1 MNYLKLLFV
10 INTPEFFLSHRLPLA
25 LAARDAGHSVQI
37 ATGPGSACEQIKTMG
52 FVHHCLPIS
61 RSGAKPWLELYSL
74 WSLWRLLRW
83 LKPDLLHLVT
93 IKPVLYGGLMARLS
107 GVPAVVAAISGL
119 GSVFVTGSGSTG
131 WLRYVVESL
140 YRLALG
146 HPNLTAIFQNPDD
159 RAVLMEL
166 GTVSEDQTVL
176 ICGSGVCLSD
186 YPAKPEPV
194 EKPVVTFASR
204 LLREKG
210 VFEFIQAARILR
222 TSGTQ
227 VRFLLV
233 GQPDCGNPSSVSYEN
248 VERWQK
254 EGIIDYLGYQTD
266 IADLFSYTNLVVL
279 PSYREGFPKVL
290 IEAAACGR
298 AIVTTDV
305 PGCRDAIEPN
315 VTGLLVPVRDG
326 KALANAIE
334 RLLSDADLRQ
344 SMGAAGRKLAE
355 KKYGIE
361 KVVKAHLKIYQELM
375 ESCASR

>member
-1 MNYLKLLFV
+1 MNHLKLLFV

-37 ATGPGSACEQIKTMG
+37 ATGPGSACEKIKSMG

-61 RSGAKPWLELYSL
+61 RSGTKPWLELYSL

-119 GSVFVTGSGSTG
+119 GSVFVTSSGSTG
-131 WLRYVVESL
+131 WLRYSVKLL

-186 YPAKPEPV
+186 YPVKPEPV

-233 GQPDCGNPSSVSYEN
+233 GQPDYGNPSSVSYEN

-254 EGIIDYLGYQTD
+254 EGIIYYLGYRND
-266 IADLFSYTNLVVL
+266 IADLFSNTNLVVL

-298 AIVTTDV
+298 AVITTDV
-305 PGCRDAIEPN
+305 PGCRHAVKPG
-315 VTGLLVPVRDG
+315 VTGLIVPPRSAVKLADG
-326 KALANAIE
+326 IE
-334 RLLSDADLRQ
+334 KLISNSDLRQ
-344 SMGAAGRKLAE
+344 KMGLAARALAE
-355 KKYGIE
+355 NE
-361 KVVKAHLKIYQELM
+361 FRLEQVVDAHLNIYRELLL
-375 ESCASR
+375 S

>member
-1 MNYLKLLFV
+1 M
-10 INTPEFFLSHRLPLA
+10 
-25 LAARDAGHSVQI
+25 QI
-37 ATGPGSACEQIKTMG
+37 ATGPGLACEQIKTIG

-61 RSGAKPWLELYSL
+61 RSGTKPWLELYSL

-119 GSVFVTGSGSTG
+119 GSVFVTRSGSTR
-131 WLRYVVESL
+131 WLRYSVELL

-159 RAVLMEL
+159 RVVLMEL
-166 GTVSEDQTVL
+166 GTVREEQTVL
-176 ICGSGVCLSD
+176 ICGSGVSLAD
-186 YPAKPEPV
+186 YPVKPEPV

-222 TSGTQ
+222 TSGAQ
-227 VRFLLV
+227 VHFVLV
-233 GQPDCGNPSSVSYEN
+233 GQTDDGNPSSVSYEN

-254 EGIIDYLGYQTD
+254 EGIIDYLGYRTD

-334 RLLSDADLRQ
+334 RLLSDADLRK
-344 SMGAAGRKLAE
+344 SMGAAGRELAE
-355 KKYGIE
+355 QKYGIE
-361 KVVKAHLKIYQELM
+361 KVVKAHLKIYQELI